1 VWEAVFSSFFLRLP
15 PAPTHPLTPP
25 SFPLLITHKQQRL
38 LDAVRVA
45 SEAIRHLSTPENF
58 DEESVQ
64 KAYDSYL
71 EIMQEI
77 HEGLASRAAWIKHYV
92 PYHRHTGGLRQ
103 EVRVLEMRVGWLK
116 SEAKRLGYPEG
127 GWKQEGE
134 EGGAGGG
141 GAEGEEEGERR

>member
-1 VWEAVFSSFFLRLP
+1 MGGVGVAVLLSSFPRSPSHYQDQHIHSLSSPLI
-15 PAPTHPLTPP
+15 PTTQ
-25 SFPLLITHKQQRL
+25 IQRL

-45 SEAIRHLSTPENF
+45 SEAIRHLSTPETL

-71 EIMQEI
+71 EIMQEV

-92 PYHRHTGGLRQ
+92 PYHRHTGELRQ

-116 SEAKRLGYPEG
+116 AEAKRLGYPEG
-127 GWKQEGE
+127 GWQVGGGE
-134 EGGAGGG
+134 AGGG
-141 GAEGEEEGERR
+141 AEEEGERR